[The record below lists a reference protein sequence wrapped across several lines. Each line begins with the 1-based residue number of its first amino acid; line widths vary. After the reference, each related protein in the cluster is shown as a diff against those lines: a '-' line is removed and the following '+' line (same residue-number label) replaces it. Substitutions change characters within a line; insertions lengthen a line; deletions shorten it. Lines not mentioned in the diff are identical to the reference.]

1 MGPFSAVGAA
11 EAMPHTRETLDAT
24 GLHLLSGAIDD
35 HVHFRDPG
43 YPQKEDFASGTIAA
57 AFGGVTTVFDMP
69 NTLPTVENAEALAAK
84 QAIAAEKAHVDYGLY
99 AVLGES
105 SIACVPELIAGGVI
119 GFKLYMGN
127 TFGRIST
134 PITGA
139 MLEAFEVVA
148 PTGKRISL
156 HAETNSVMERR
167 EGKLRLAG
175 RVEPLAHID
184 SRPEVVAIEAVSR
197 AAILAEWTGAR
208 AQCCISRRPGNSG
221 RWRKLKRA
229 AWISAA
235 KPVRII

>member
-1 MGPFSAVGAA
+1 MRSRP
-11 EAMPHTRETLDAT
+11 
-24 GLHLLSGAIDD
+24 
-35 HVHFRDPG
+35 
-43 YPQKEDFASGTIAA
+43 
-57 AFGGVTTVFDMP
+57 
-69 NTLPTVENAEALAAK
+69 
-84 QAIAAEKAHVDYGLY
+84 KAHVDYGLY

-105 SIACVPELIAGGVI
+105 SIARVPELMEGGVI

-127 TFGRIST
+127 TFGRIPT
-134 PITGA
+134 PTTGA
-139 MLEAFEVVA
+139 MLEGFEVVA

-175 RVEPLAHID
+175 RVEPLAHIA

-208 AQCCISRRPGNSG
+208 AHVLHISSAAELRPLAGP
-221 RWRKLKRA
+221 KRA

-235 KPVRII
+235 KPVRIISCSRHKITPAARRHPR